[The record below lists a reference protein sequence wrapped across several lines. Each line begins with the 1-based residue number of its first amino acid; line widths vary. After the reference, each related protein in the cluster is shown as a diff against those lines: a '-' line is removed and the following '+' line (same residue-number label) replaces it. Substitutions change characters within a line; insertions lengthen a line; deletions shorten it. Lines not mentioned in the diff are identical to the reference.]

1 MATPWE
7 RAGISRNQLDRAGR
21 LLRDWMVGG
30 LLVDPEVLAALDTL
44 DAYRAEFTEPLT
56 KVVMG
61 LRSAVA
67 TEGAPVVVAQRLK
80 RQPRVVAKLA
90 RFPAME
96 LSRMQDIGGCRAILP
111 DPGTVD
117 AVHRRVLRHKSEVVR
132 VDDYNSSPRSSGYR
146 ALHMIVRRDGALVEI
161 QLRTPWQQQWATLVE
176 DLDGTLGL
184 TLKDERGPDELLRY
198 LQALAY
204 AQDRVYG
211 GAGLSKVERESLG
224 SSRMRAEAW
233 LRSRGAIR

>member
-1 MATPWE
+1 M
-7 RAGISRNQLDRAGR
+7 
-21 LLRDWMVGG
+21 
-30 LLVDPEVLAALDTL
+30 DPDVSAALDLL
-44 DAYRAEFTEPLT
+44 DSYRAEFTEPLT

-61 LRSAVA
+61 LRSAVG

-80 RQPRVVAKLA
+80 RQPRVVAKLV
-90 RFPAME
+90 RFPNME

-111 DPGTVD
+111 DQRAVD
-117 AVHRRVLRHKSEVVR
+117 AVHRRVLRHKSDVVR
-132 VDDYNSSPRSSGYR
+132 IDDYNTSPRPSGYR

-161 QLRTPWQQQWATLVE
+161 QLRTPWQQQWATFVE
-176 DLDGTLGL
+176 DLDGTMGL

-198 LQALAY
+198 LQTLAY

-211 GAGLSKVERESLG
+211 GEGLSKAEHESLE
-224 SSRMRAEAW
+224 SSRMMAEAW